1 MTGRSE
7 AWVWQQQTPDKE
19 LSLARKRFKDMLHG

>member
-7 AWVWQQQTPDKE
+7 AWVWQQQMPDKE
-19 LSLARKRFKDMLHG
+19 LNLARERLKEMLHG